1 MNDDIT
7 QWMTQAKDGDNQA
20 FNAIIRRFQKRVF
33 TMALVMTK
41 NMADA
46 DDVTQEVFITL
57 YQKIS
62 TIRKPEKIQSWLL
75 QTAVYKAT
83 DLIRKRQIRKWIP
96 FMEEKAKGN
105 ERPDQDLYRQ
115 ELRKLF
121 NEWEEARLSQK
132 EQLVFQMRHGE
143 ELSLGEIA
151 EVLGMQVGTVKSH
164 LNRGMKK
171 IKEMAERS
179 LKRGDYE
186 GS

>member
-1 MNDDIT
+1 MKDDIT
-7 QWMTQAKDGDNQA
+7 QIVAQAKKGDNQA
-20 FNAIIRRFQKRVF
+20 FNALIRRFQKRVF

-46 DDVTQEVFITL
+46 DDVTQEVFVTL
-57 YQKIS
+57 YQKIL

-75 QTAVYKAT
+75 QTTVRKAT

-96 FMEEKAKGN
+96 FMDEKARGS
-105 ERPDQDLYRQ
+105 ERPDQNLYLK
-115 ELRKLF
+115 ELKKLF
-121 NEWEEARLSQK
+121 KEWEEAHLSQK

-143 ELSLGEIA
+143 EMSLSEIA
-151 EVLGMQVGTVKSH
+151 ESLGMQVGTVKSH
-164 LNRGMKK
+164 LNRATTK
-171 IKEMAERS
+171 IREIAKRS